1 MGIFDKA
8 KDALGDNIE
17 HVDAGIDKAADFVD
31 DRTGKKYGQQFDQ
44 GSDFIKDRLDERDR
58 QAPAASAAP
67 AGQVQ
72 PETPSS
78 GPAQA
83 GLTEPAPPHGVPP
96 AS

>member
-31 DRTGKKYGQQFDQ
+31 DRTGNKYSEQIDQ
-44 GSDFIKDRLDERDR
+44 GSEYVKGRLDDR
-58 QAPAASAAP
+58 EAPAGPAAP
-67 AGQVQ
+67 AGQATPEAASTPGVQ
-72 PETPSS
+72 
-78 GPAQA
+78 G
-83 GLTEPAPPHGVPP
+83 GLTEPPPPEGVPP